1 MVVYSLSTLFF
12 NHGIRQ
18 FSAAS
23 EGPPITFEKE
33 SGQIYSET
41 FPEDTPPGDM
51 AKQILEYLGLSGT
64 HFANR
69 RPNGT
74 IMINRREAM
83 TPRRITFK
91 PETGSLLVE
100 RQLMSI
106 PTWLR
111 TVHHRSGFQSEEV
124 LEDTWALSVDLVI
137 IAMIFWVLSGL
148 WMLWEIQGR
157 PQVGAPLRRGR

>member
-1 MVVYSLSTLFF
+1 MKVSILIRRTHMYTALFFVPWVVVYSLSTLFF

-33 SGQIYSET
+33 SEQIYSET

-51 AKQILEYLGLSGT
+51 AKQILEHLGLSGT

-106 PTWLR
+106 LTWLR
-111 TVHHRSGFQSEEV
+111 TALLHGSG
-124 LEDTWALSVDLVI
+124 
-137 IAMIFWVLSGL
+137 
-148 WMLWEIQGR
+148 
-157 PQVGAPLRRGR
+157 RRWNSPFPKR